1 MFFCFI
7 TEINVMNTSV
17 TSISSLNE
25 LQIGNSKKQSPDGH
39 SSIPED
45 SESTAG

>member
-7 TEINVMNTSV
+7 TEVNAMNISV

-25 LQIGNSKKQSPDGH
+25 LQIGSLKKQSPDGH
-39 SSIPED
+39 SCIPED
-45 SESTAG
+45 LESVTG